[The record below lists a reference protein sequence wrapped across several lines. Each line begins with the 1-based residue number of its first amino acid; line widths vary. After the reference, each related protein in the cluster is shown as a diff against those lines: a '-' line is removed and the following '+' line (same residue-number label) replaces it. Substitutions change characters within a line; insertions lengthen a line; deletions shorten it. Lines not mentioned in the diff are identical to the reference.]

1 MYYVYFTEDGS
12 ICTKFETEELANEL
26 INANP
31 NGIMDKIEAPE
42 DHETVNYIWVK
53 NNICIVETQEEIN
66 EEKWITIRQKRTKL
80 LLDSDCH
87 NSTNQSGK
95 CNKGTKQTTKDLLF
109 LTQEQQLDRVK
120 SLRTTCSNGSKV
132 AEKPMMNSGSCVVIE

>member
-31 NGIMDKIEAPE
+31 NGVMDKIEAPE

-53 NNICIVETQEEIN
+53 NNICIVETQEEID
-66 EEKWITIRQKRTKL
+66 EEKWITIRQERTKL
-80 LLDSDCH
+80 LLDSDWTDLPSCPL
-87 NSTNQSGK
+87 SDEKKTEWQSYRAALR
-95 CNKGTKQTTKDLLF
+95 NFPSSISDLDNITWPTKP
-109 LTQEQQLDRVK
+109 
-120 SLRTTCSNGSKV
+120 S
-132 AEKPMMNSGSCVVIE
+132 